1 MLFVINMNFAWSL
14 QHDKAFCLLLG
25 KTLHSDDQTGTGG
38 KHGDQGGAKVTT
50 TLKGSMGERIN
61 KALHKVEE
69 KKQKRAA
76 RRAQVCFTGVT
87 GNGGRE
93 NKLLPLLYTSKIELS
108 YNTTLIDSVM

>member
-1 MLFVINMNFAWSL
+1 M
-14 QHDKAFCLLLG
+14 
-25 KTLHSDDQTGTGG
+25 HSDDQTGTGG

-76 RRAQVCFTGVT
+76 RRAQVCMTGLTGVGVT
-87 GNGGRE
+87 NYF
-93 NKLLPLLYTSKIELS
+93 PCFTHVDKIEL
-108 YNTTLIDSVM
+108 L

>member
-1 MLFVINMNFAWSL
+1 MFII
-14 QHDKAFCLLLG
+14 G

-76 RRAQVCFTGVT
+76 RRAQVCMTGLTGVGVT
-87 GNGGRE
+87 NYF
-93 NKLLPLLYTSKIELS
+93 PCFTHVDKIEL
-108 YNTTLIDSVM
+108 L